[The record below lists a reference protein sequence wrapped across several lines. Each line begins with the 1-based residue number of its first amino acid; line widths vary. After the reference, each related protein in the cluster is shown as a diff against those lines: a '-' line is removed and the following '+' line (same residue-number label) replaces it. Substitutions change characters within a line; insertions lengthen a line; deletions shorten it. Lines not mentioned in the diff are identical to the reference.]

1 MIHNSKNISL
11 LGTHGTCVTH
21 AKSIE
26 KTGFTRVGVV
36 MLTEQIKSLI
46 ENEYALSPR
55 LTGVFFRK
63 HLNQSMYGDDGQLT
77 EFAIQ
82 CHHYFNELKRAAEQ
96 KAFHARLEQCRLQ
109 HEQQQES

>member
-1 MIHNSKNISL
+1 
-11 LGTHGTCVTH
+11 
-21 AKSIE
+21 
-26 KTGFTRVGVV
+26 

-77 EFAIQ
+77 EFR
-82 CHHYFNELKRAAEQ
+82 HSMSSL
-96 KAFHARLEQCRLQ
+96 L
-109 HEQQQES
+109 